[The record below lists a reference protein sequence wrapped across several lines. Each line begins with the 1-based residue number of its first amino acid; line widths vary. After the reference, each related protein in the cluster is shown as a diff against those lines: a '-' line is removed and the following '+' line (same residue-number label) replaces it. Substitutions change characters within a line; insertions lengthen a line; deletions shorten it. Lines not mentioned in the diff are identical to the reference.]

1 MAVGRPSEYN
11 FELCAEICEHVAD
24 GLSIRKA
31 LKQSDKYPS
40 WATFRKW
47 KFENAELLT
56 QYTRAREDRADT
68 KDDKIDDILE
78 QLMAGEIDP
87 QTAKVLIDTLK
98 WQMGKENKN
107 VYGDSSKVDVTSGGD
122 KIQDRV
128 VRIEVVPMESPKE

>member
-47 KFENAELLT
+47 KFENPELLT

-78 QLMAGEIDP
+78 QLMSGEIDP

-107 VYGDSSKVDVTSGGD
+107 VYGDSSKVDLTSGGD
-122 KIQDRV
+122 KITWNE
-128 VRIEVVPMESPKE
+128 VRTYDKPESE